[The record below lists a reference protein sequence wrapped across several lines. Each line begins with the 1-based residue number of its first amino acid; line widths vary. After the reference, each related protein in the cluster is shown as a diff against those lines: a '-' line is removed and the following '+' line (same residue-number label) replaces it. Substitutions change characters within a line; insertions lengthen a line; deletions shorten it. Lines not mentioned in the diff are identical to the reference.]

1 MLKYSMQLTDY
12 TNNKSN
18 ETKIVVTNVDDSD
31 NTWYY
36 SPNEKRFMLVIED
49 ESRSITLPIRL
60 TLSVSEMQKALDAI
74 KAVES
79 W

>member
-1 MLKYSMQLTDY
+1 MLKYNIQLTDY
-12 TNNKSN
+12 TNNNQSN
-18 ETKIVVTNVDDSD
+18 KTKVVVSNADDSD
-31 NTWYY
+31 NTWYF
-36 SPNEKRFMLVIED
+36 SPSEKRFELIIEY
-49 ESRSITLPIRL
+49 ENITLPIRL